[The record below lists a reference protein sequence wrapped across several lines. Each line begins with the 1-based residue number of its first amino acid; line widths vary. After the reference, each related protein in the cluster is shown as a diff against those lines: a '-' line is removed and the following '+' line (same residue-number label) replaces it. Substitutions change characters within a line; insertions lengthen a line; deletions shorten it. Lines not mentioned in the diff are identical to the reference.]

1 MSEGESAMSLSQIRI
16 EIHERRVAVIT
27 FDHPSKPVNTLSP
40 ALVEEIEAKVAPLLE
55 DPSVEALVLTSA
67 KRNTFIAGADLE
79 ILDGM
84 TRPEEPAAL
93 SRDGNVLLS
102 KLAAS
107 PKPVVAAVH
116 GAALGGGMEVA
127 LACHYILASDD
138 PATVFA
144 QAEVMLGLI
153 PAGGGTQRLV
163 RKIGLSRALP
173 LLLTGKRIR
182 AAKAYRLGL
191 VDALTTPGGIAGT
204 GVRAALGLL
213 DGSLTPRRPKAKL
226 LDRAARFAPVRS
238 VVISTARRQVA
249 RQTRGLYP
257 APAAILDCVETGLK
271 RGLDAGLEC
280 EARHFGELVISAQSR
295 ALRWI
300 FFATNEAKKQAH
312 PVPPRPVDRLAVLG
326 AGFMGSG
333 IASVS
338 LGLCPVVV
346 RDISDGALSAAARA
360 VERGLVKQVRSGAI
374 RRIEADRR
382 RSRLHLTLDM
392 EEIAGADLVVEAVFE
407 DLELKRKV
415 LAQAEE
421 VLGPEAVF
429 ATNTSALPI
438 AAIAA
443 KARHPERVLGMH
455 YFSPVPKMPLLEI
468 VVAEATSP
476 EALAT
481 ARAFGAAQGKTPI
494 AVKDGPGFYTTRILA
509 PYLNEAMLLLEEGAA
524 IEGLDRAMRDFGF
537 PVGPMALLDE
547 VGIDVGAHVA
557 LDLGRAFAHRGLGAS
572 RILPLLFEKG
582 YKGRK
587 NGRGFY
593 VYPPKG
599 SKKRKAP
606 NPEIYRILG
615 VTPGRGISP
624 ETIQD
629 RLALVMVNEAA
640 HCLDEEVIASPRDGD
655 LGAVLGLGFPPF
667 RGGPFH
673 HVDAVGAGAIA
684 DRLRRLAED
693 HGARFEP
700 APALLELAKTGGRF
714 HP

>member
-1 MSEGESAMSLSQIRI
+1 MSDSQIRI
-16 EIHERRVAVIT
+16 EIHEGRVAVIT
-27 FDHPSKPVNTLSP
+27 FDHPTRPVNTLSP
-40 ALVEEIEAKVAPLLE
+40 ALVEEIDAKVVPLLE
-55 DPSVEALVLTSA
+55 DPSVEALVLASA
-67 KRNTFIAGADLE
+67 KESTFIAGADLE

-84 TRPEEPAAL
+84 IRPEEPAAL
-93 SRDGNVLLS
+93 SRDGNALLS

-163 RKIGLSRALP
+163 RRIGLSAALP

-182 AAKAYRLGL
+182 AKKAYRLGI

-204 GVRAALGLL
+204 AIRAAIGLL
-213 DGSLTPRRPKAKL
+213 DGTITPRRRKPSL
-226 LDRAARFAPVRS
+226 LDRAVRLGPVRS
-238 VVISTARRQVA
+238 MVLSAARKRVA

-257 APAAILDCVETGLK
+257 APFAILKCVETGLK

-280 EARHFGELVISAQSR
+280 EAQHFGELVVSAQSR

-300 FFATNEAKKQAH
+300 FFATNEAKKQAN
-312 PVPPRPVDRLAVLG
+312 PVPPRPVNRLAILG

-338 LGLCPVVV
+338 LDLCPVVV
-346 RDISDGALSAAARA
+346 RDISDDALAGAARA
-360 VERGLVKQVRSGAI
+360 VERGLTKQVRSGAI

-392 EEIAGADLVVEAVFE
+392 EEIAGADLVIEAVFE
-407 DLELKRKV
+407 DLALKKNV

-421 VLGPEAVF
+421 ILAPEAVL

-438 AAIAA
+438 ARIAED
-443 KARHPERVLGMH
+443 ARHPERILGMH

-468 VVAEATSP
+468 VVAEVTSP

-481 ARAFGAAQGKTPI
+481 ARAFGVAQGKTPI

-524 IEGLDRAMRDFGF
+524 IEELDRAMRDFGF

-557 LDLGRAFAHRGLGAS
+557 LDLGQVYAHRGLGAS
-572 RILPLLFEKG
+572 RILPLLHEKG

-593 VYPPKG
+593 IYPPKG
-599 SKKRKAP
+599 SKKRKES
-606 NPEIYRILG
+606 NPEIYRVLG
-615 VTPGRGISP
+615 VTPARGISRDA
-624 ETIQD
+624 IRD

-640 HCLDEEVIASPRDGD
+640 HCLGEGVIDSPRDGD

-673 HVDAVGAGAIA
+673 HVDAVGAPAIA
-684 DRLRRLAED
+684 DHLRRLAED

-700 APALLELAKTGGRF
+700 APVLLELAKSGGRF